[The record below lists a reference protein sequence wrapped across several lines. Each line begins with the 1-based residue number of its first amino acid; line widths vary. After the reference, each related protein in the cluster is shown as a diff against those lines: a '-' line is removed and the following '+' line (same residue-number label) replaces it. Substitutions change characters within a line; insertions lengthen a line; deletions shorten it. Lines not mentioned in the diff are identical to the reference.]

1 MNNADREAWEH
12 LPSIYVRLHKD
23 PLGYPPKK
31 WEQLKA
37 ELTTQPGIYRLKSIP
52 LYARGLALE
61 DEIATGSSPEG
72 YSPVFTSVT
81 KRSGFSTMRLSIAE
95 TEGRH
100 EIVQYFNERGVLLEF
115 DGSLVA
121 LAIPRDVFDQVSEY
135 ICDQK
140 TRGRWDAEDGYLV
153 TDEPNA

>member
-23 PLGYPPKK
+23 QLGYPPKE

-37 ELTTQPGIYRLKSIP
+37 EPTTQPGIYLLKSIP
-52 LYARGLALE
+52 FYARGLALE

-81 KRSGFSTMRLSIAE
+81 KRSGFSTMRLSISQ
-95 TEGRH
+95 TEDRD
-100 EIVQYFNERGVLLEF
+100 EIVQYFNERGVLMEF

-135 ICDQK
+135 VCDQK
-140 TRGRWDAEDGYLV
+140 NRGRWDAEDGYLII
-153 TDEPNA
+153 DEPSA